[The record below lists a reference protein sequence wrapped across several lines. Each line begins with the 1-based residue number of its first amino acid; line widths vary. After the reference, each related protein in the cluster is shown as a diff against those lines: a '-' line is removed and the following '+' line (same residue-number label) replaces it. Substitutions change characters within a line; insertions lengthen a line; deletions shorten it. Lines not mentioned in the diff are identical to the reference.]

1 MILNGS
7 IFAPKKKKK
16 KKKTKEHEALF
27 LLVLVQQ
34 VDLNNER
41 ANCMAYMPRKT
52 RGLEN
57 KLGWI
62 LSRVM
67 NGLT

>member
-1 MILNGS
+1 MVLNGAT
-7 IFAPKKKKK
+7 FVHKKKK
-16 KKKTKEHEALF
+16 EHQAPF

-34 VDLNNER
+34 VGLTKGR
-41 ANCMAYMPRKT
+41 ANCMAYMLRKK

-57 KLGWI
+57 KLGGI
-62 LSRVM
+62 LSQVM